1 MSRPLRLSF
10 PGAVYHVMS
19 RGNAK
24 GLVFLDERDFERFVE
39 VLKATFSRFG
49 IVCYAFCLMPN
60 HYHLVLMTPDANLS
74 AAIKHLNS
82 VYAQWWNFRHQR
94 CGHVFQGRFKA
105 QIVQQDRY
113 LLVVCRYVV
122 LNPVRAGLVAHPC
135 EWRWSSY
142 RASAHT
148 EPAPEFL
155 DTRAVDRLFAQHA
168 EHASGAAYR
177 RFVDDVRLDDRDIRR
192 LIRDDE
198 RFIGDESFLSD
209 VRASLAQRA
218 SRELPRREYV
228 RPAPSLSRLFGVAGS
243 IDERNE
249 RIWRASVEYG
259 YRLIDIARHVDL
271 HPVTVGDIIRVH
283 RRLHV
288 AGGGQAS
295 KMGCEDAGAGG
306 PVPDGVPPA
315 PELQNLG

>member
-1 MSRPLRLSF
+1 
-10 PGAVYHVMS
+10 MS

-24 GLVFLDERDFERFVE
+24 GLVFLDERDFERFIE
-39 VLKATFSRFG
+39 VLNATFSRFG
-49 IVCYAFCLMPN
+49 VVCYAFCLMPN
-60 HYHLVLMTPDANLS
+60 HYHLVLMTPAANLS

-82 VYAQWWNFRHQR
+82 VYAQWWNHRHQR

-113 LLVVCRYVV
+113 LLVLCRYVV
-122 LNPVRAGLVAHPC
+122 LNPVRAGLVTHPR

-168 EHASGAAYR
+168 QGGSGSAYQ
-177 RFVDDVRLDDRDIRR
+177 RFIDDVRLDEMDIRR

-198 RFIGDESFLSD
+198 RFVGDESFLSD
-209 VRASLAQRA
+209 VRASLARRA

-228 RPAPSLSRLFGVAGS
+228 RPAPSLSRLFRDAGS
-243 IDERNE
+243 IDERND

-259 YRLIDIARHVDL
+259 YRLIDIARHVGL
-271 HPVTVGDIIRVH
+271 HPVTVGDILRAH
-283 RRLHV
+283 RRRQV
-288 AGGGQAS
+288 TGGGRAA
-295 KMGCEDAGAGG
+295 KMGRQDDGAGG
-306 PVPDGVPPA
+306 PVREGVPPA
-315 PELQNLG
+315 PGLQTLG

>member
-1 MSRPLRLSF
+1 
-10 PGAVYHVMS
+10 MS
-19 RGNAK
+19 RGNAR
-24 GLVFLDERDFERFVE
+24 GLLFLDERDFERFIE

-60 HYHLVLMTPDANLS
+60 HYHLVLMTPGANLS

-82 VYAQWWNFRHQR
+82 VYAQWWNYRHQR

-122 LNPVRAGLVAHPC
+122 LNPVRAGLAAHPR

-155 DTRAVDRLFAQHA
+155 DTCAVDRLFALPA
-168 EHASGAAYR
+168 EGASGVAYQ
-177 RFVDDVRLDDRDIRR
+177 RFVDDLRLDDSEIGR

-198 RFIGDESFLSD
+198 RFVGDESFLCD
-209 VRASLAQRA
+209 ARASLAHHA

-243 IDERNE
+243 TNDRND
-249 RIWRASVEYG
+249 RIWRARVEYG

-271 HPVTVGDIIRVH
+271 HPVTVGDIIRGY
-283 RRLHV
+283 RGRQV
-288 AGGGQAS
+288 AGEGQTP
-295 KMGCEDAGAGG
+295 KLERQENGAGG
-306 PVPDGVPPA
+306 PAQVEVPPGTG
-315 PELQNLG
+315 LQNLG